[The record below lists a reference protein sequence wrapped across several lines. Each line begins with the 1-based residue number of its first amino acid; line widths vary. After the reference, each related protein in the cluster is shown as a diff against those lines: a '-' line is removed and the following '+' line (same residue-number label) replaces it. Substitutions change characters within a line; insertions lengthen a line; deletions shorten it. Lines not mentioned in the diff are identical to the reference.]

1 MRWSFLREVGRK
13 LIHLTVLF
21 VLALYLVVQRTYG
34 KQAAL
39 ITVVGILVIFLVL
52 EYVRLELGIVHV
64 FFEKFIRPKEQHS
77 MYGAIFFLSGV
88 IISLAV
94 FDVRI
99 AFASILMA
107 TFGDLAA
114 SLMGRRFGEARIF
127 RDKTVVGFI
136 SEFVVNLIVGFI
148 VLSPEYAFYVTIT
161 MALVASVVETFV
173 DELDDNFLVPVM
185 SGFIGQILSQIF

>member
-1 MRWSFLREVGRK
+1 MRWSFLREIGRK
-13 LIHLTVLF
+13 LIHLTILF
-21 VLALYLVVQRTYG
+21 VLALYLVAKRTYG
-34 KQAAL
+34 KQTAL
-39 ITVVGILVIFLVL
+39 VGVVGILVLFLIL
-52 EYVRLELGIVHV
+52 EYLRLEHGYVHK

-77 MYGAIFFLSGV
+77 MYGAIFFLAGV

-114 SLMGRRFGEARIF
+114 SLIGKRFGQTRIF
-127 RDKTVVGFI
+127 RDKTVVGLV
-136 SEFVVNLIVGFI
+136 SEFIVNLIVGFI
-148 VLSPEYAFYVTIT
+148 VLSPMYAFYITIT

-173 DELDDNFLVPVM
+173 DELDDNFLVPVV
-185 SGFIGQILSQIF
+185 SGFIGHVLSKLF